1 MYLLEQ
7 ILNGVCQGMIYA
19 LMAIGYS
26 TIVGV
31 TGLVTFAYGE
41 VVMIGA
47 FAAYYCF
54 EFFGAHL
61 VPALLAGFLM
71 AGLGGVVIHKVCY
84 EHFFDAPRHISLI
97 CTIGMS
103 MLLKNLAQ
111 ILFGSQVKGMP
122 TFFGGRFISL
132 GGIRISFLQ
141 LLIFGLVI
149 GLSAALSIFLNRTR
163 TGMTLRS
170 VSQDKKAAALVGI
183 DVERSTL
190 TGNVLG
196 CALGGVGGV
205 LLGIY
210 YGTIVP
216 TMGGAVGMKAFSAS
230 VLGVLTD
237 VAGAAIGGLLI
248 GICENIGIMFMTTGL
263 RDAIAFVFLILVLL
277 VKPQGLFGRKGGIKL

>member
-111 ILFGSQVKGMP
+111 ILFGS
-122 TFFGGRFISL
+122 R
-132 GGIRISFLQ
+132 
-141 LLIFGLVI
+141 
-149 GLSAALSIFLNRTR
+149 
-163 TGMTLRS
+163 
-170 VSQDKKAAALVGI
+170 
-183 DVERSTL
+183 
-190 TGNVLG
+190 
-196 CALGGVGGV
+196 
-205 LLGIY
+205 
-210 YGTIVP
+210 
-216 TMGGAVGMKAFSAS
+216 
-230 VLGVLTD
+230 
-237 VAGAAIGGLLI
+237 
-248 GICENIGIMFMTTGL
+248 
-263 RDAIAFVFLILVLL
+263 
-277 VKPQGLFGRKGGIKL
+277 

>member
-26 TIVGV
+26 MIVGV

-47 FAAYYCF
+47 FSAYYCF
-54 EFFGAHL
+54 AFFGTNL
-61 VPALLAGFLM
+61 VLALAAGFIM
-71 AGLGGVVIHKVCY
+71 SGLCGILIHKVCY
-84 EHFFDAPRHISLI
+84 ERFFDAPRHICLI

-111 ILFGSQVKGMP
+111 IAFGSQVKGMP
-122 TFFGGRFISL
+122 TFFGGKFVSL
-132 GGIRISFLQ
+132 GGLRISYLQ

-149 GLSAALSIFLNRTR
+149 TLSAVLSIFLNLTK

-183 DVERSTL
+183 DVAMSTM
-190 TGNVLG
+190 TGNALG
-196 CALGGVGGV
+196 CALGGVAGV

-210 YGTIVP
+210 YSTIVP
-216 TMGGAVGMKAFSAS
+216 TMGGTIGMKAFSAS
-230 VLGVLTD
+230 VLGGLTD

-248 GICENIGIMFMTTGL
+248 GICENVGIMFMTTGL

-277 VKPQGLFGRKGGIKL
+277 VKPQGLFGRKGGVKL

>member
-149 GLSAALSIFLNRTR
+149 GLSAALSIFLNRTEP
-163 TGMTLRS
+163 
-170 VSQDKKAAALVGI
+170 A
-183 DVERSTL
+183 
-190 TGNVLG
+190 
-196 CALGGVGGV
+196 
-205 LLGIY
+205 
-210 YGTIVP
+210 
-216 TMGGAVGMKAFSAS
+216 
-230 VLGVLTD
+230 
-237 VAGAAIGGLLI
+237 
-248 GICENIGIMFMTTGL
+248 
-263 RDAIAFVFLILVLL
+263 
-277 VKPQGLFGRKGGIKL
+277 